1 MSKLCLLE
9 TTSTPCFS
17 CHFFPT
23 DQGRFCFVLH
33 FYSCNLWQTRRC
45 AADRIS
51 LCHFEQA
58 ALVSKAILASLTF
71 KGVPVSEMNGLTRK
85 CADNKERNGYV
96 WQNTDTRPKQ
106 YKSTGVKKK
115 IKIKTTMNALSGT
128 DECLSKWTWSL
139 MEKKPKENGK
149 MHWNERKGGDHFCAQ
164 FQKNKVCV
172 GGEKKRKKKKER
184 NGPK

>member
-1 MSKLCLLE
+1 MPRAPHLPYTFFLFLLSSYFLIAYRKRINANGKMFPTMPKLCLLE
-9 TTSTPCFS
+9 PTSTPRFS
-17 CHFFPT
+17 CHFFFPT

-51 LCHFEQA
+51 LCHFERA

-96 WQNTDTRPKQ
+96 
-106 YKSTGVKKK
+106 
-115 IKIKTTMNALSGT
+115 
-128 DECLSKWTWSL
+128 
-139 MEKKPKENGK
+139 
-149 MHWNERKGGDHFCAQ
+149 
-164 FQKNKVCV
+164 
-172 GGEKKRKKKKER
+172 
-184 NGPK
+184 